1 MSRQDGVS
9 VVLSG
14 LLTLILTTSPT
25 PSAPGTDLI
34 SEILES
40 FKLHCPILRSCNI
53 IVVFDTYERIGPEM
67 RLKKGMVTAEGA
79 TAFNLY
85 KSNVKDL
92 IMKEYQPK
100 DSSNSLINGKGQAEY
115 GLPNLANGLQRVVP
129 FSTLQTQDK
138 RVTFIEPS
146 ERVGFGLGVRSALRM
161 TETPYVWIQQHDWSL
176 IRDIPLL
183 PMLHVMRA
191 SDEDTV
197 APIKYV
203 CLPSVRMQCYAT
215 SGHVTHFPVLREL
228 TAKLKRDFLTP
239 SSPEDIVPLTPL
251 FFWHDKPHIASTAHY
266 LSRIFPTPL
275 AMGRGDFIE
284 DTVGQRARTQM
295 KEGIWSKWAC
305 WLFYPEDGEGL
316 CLKHLNGRKWRG
328 MEGALAQ
335 KQLWLET
342 GTKRKKNGPALP
354 SADNGTPSPTP

>member
-1 MSRQDGVS
+1 MSPQDGES
-9 VVLSG
+9 VPLSG

-40 FKLHCPILRSCNI
+40 FKLHCPGLLSCNI
-53 IVVFDTYERIGPEM
+53 IVVFDTYERVGPEM

-79 TAFNLY
+79 TAFDLY
-85 KSNVKDL
+85 KSNVKAL
-92 IMKEYQPK
+92 IMREYQRK
-100 DSSNSLINGKGQAEY
+100 DSSEPLISGTGEAEY
-115 GLPNLANGLQRVVP
+115 GLPNLANGQQRAVP
-129 FSTLQTQDK
+129 FSTSQTQDK

-146 ERVGFGLGVRSALRM
+146 ERVGFGLAVRSALRI

-215 SGHVTHFPVLREL
+215 SVHVTHFPVLREL
-228 TAKLKRDFLTP
+228 TARLKRVFHAP
-239 SSPEDIVPLTPL
+239 SSLEESVPLTPL
-251 FFWHDKPHIASTAHY
+251 FFWHDKPHIASTTHY
-266 LSRIFPTPL
+266 LSRIFPTAL

-305 WLFYPEDGEGL
+305 WLFYPEDGKEL
-316 CLKHLNGRKWRG
+316 CLKHMNGRKWRG
-328 MEGALAQ
+328 TEGALAQ
-335 KQLWLET
+335 KQIWLET
-342 GTKRKKNGPALP
+342 GTKRKKNVTVVSKAN
-354 SADNGTPSPTP
+354 SRTPSPTP